1 MKTVFISVPEA
12 GRSLGIGLTKT
23 NELIATGELRSAKI
37 GARRLISVES
47 VEHLATKLMAEQAN
61 DNSNEELV

>member
-1 MKTVFISVPEA
+1 MKSVFISVPEA

-23 NELIATGELRSAKI
+23 NELIATGALRSAKI

-47 VEHLATKLMAEQAN
+47 VEDLATKLIAEQAN
-61 DNSNEELV
+61 DNSNEEVL